1 MRSSKYRS
9 KYKRLVKKKQS
20 KFINILSM
28 IFIILLLIYFK
39 NFFAKKNLDLDILK
53 VASFKIPDNTLAK
66 INELSVKHKKDF
78 ITLVTLYS
86 LENNFFETTSIEE
99 PLEQLEITLINNY
112 NILYKKYKPVIK
124 AYKDIFKTT
133 FEDIKIFPIA
143 ELYTDYTYD
152 DSFGV
157 KRDYGGDRIHLG
169 TDIMDNL
176 NTRGRIAIVSM
187 TDGVI
192 QNIGWNELG
201 GYRIGILSKNQNY
214 YYYAHFDSFNKELK
228 NGDKILAGD
237 LLGYMGDTGYSK
249 LEGAKGNFPV
259 HLHIGFSI
267 KTSLTQDEFWIN
279 PYPFLK
285 YIKDK

>member
-9 KYKRLVKKKQS
+9 KYKRLAKKKQS

-28 IFIILLLIYFK
+28 IFIISLLIYFK

-53 VASFKIPDNTLAK
+53 VASFKIPDNTLDK

-99 PLEQLEITLINNY
+99 PLEQLEIILINNY
-112 NILYKKYKPVIK
+112 NILYKKYKPAIK
-124 AYKDIFKTT
+124 IYKDIFKTA
-133 FEDIKIFPIA
+133 FEDIKTFPIT
-143 ELYTDYTYD
+143 ELYTDYNYD

-249 LEGAKGNFPV
+249 LEGVKGNFPV

-267 KTSLTQDEFWIN
+267 KTDLTQDEFWIN

-285 YIKDK
+285 YIQDK